1 MAAKKKLVA
10 ARRRTAKKSAPKA
23 RTAAPRK
30 APRKAAAKPRRIRP
44 RRQPESL
51 RLRSASPSLT
61 VADLEKSRAFYRDLL
76 GFVEKERW
84 EQDGVL
90 RGVELVAGSV
100 TFWLSQDDWKR
111 GRGRVKGQ
119 GFRLYCGTTQDV
131 DTLAT
136 RVKARGGTLTEE
148 PKDQPWGGRAFS
160 LVDPDGFAITI
171 ATE

>member
-1 MAAKKKLVA
+1 MAAKKKGVA
-10 ARRRTAKKSAPKA
+10 ARRRVAKKSLKA
-23 RTAAPRK
+23 RTAAARK
-30 APRKAAAKPRRIRP
+30 APRKPAAKPRRIRS

-61 VADLEKSRAFYRDLL
+61 VADVEKSRAFYRDQL

-90 RGVELVAGSV
+90 RGVELAAGSV
-100 TFWLSQDDWKR
+100 TVWLSQDDWKK
-111 GRGRVKGQ
+111 GRDRVKGQ

-131 DTLAT
+131 DALAT
-136 RVKARGGTLTEE
+136 RIQARGGVLTEE